1 MQHYKIGICH
11 VSFAFKSYVLHKMA
25 YEERFYAHFKV
36 FSTFFQ
42 IYFYM
47 PSNATI
53 DRNGKTSMIM
63 IPAKNYEHTSLAY
76 IDLGKPWNSPTL
88 DLDLHFA
95 LGIPGRNIAA
105 PNQHFR

>member
-25 YEERFYAHFKV
+25 YEESLYAHFKV

-63 IPAKNYEHTSLAY
+63 IPAKNYEHPSLAY
-76 IDLGKPWNSPTL
+76 IDLGKHNSIFSKGKGSL
-88 DLDLHFA
+88 
-95 LGIPGRNIAA
+95 ISKSN
-105 PNQHFR
+105 